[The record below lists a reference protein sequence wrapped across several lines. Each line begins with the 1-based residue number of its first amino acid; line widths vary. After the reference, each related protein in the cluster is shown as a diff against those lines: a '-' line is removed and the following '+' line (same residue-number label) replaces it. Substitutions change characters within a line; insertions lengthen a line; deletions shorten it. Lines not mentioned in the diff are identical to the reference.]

1 MPRDDGTNTMNPNQ
15 INKFPY
21 LKPNQFPGAYVR
33 PLKKHKNMEYRAR
46 AGKHHGTLNFG
57 KDLEKALF
65 AYGNPTHPDVVDP
78 HLDSQNYLTRLP
90 TGGVPNQ
97 LQQRAPHPFHS
108 HSSEHGFAAPFPE
121 TLRVLDEIVTDF
133 IIEVCHEA
141 VDHATFE
148 GRHKVNPQDIS
159 FVFRNDRA
167 MLGRMRAMASK
178 SKSMKES
185 RKGVADRENTTKMT
199 VEQLM
204 ELGEAVGEEGT
215 GKGKG
220 RGRGRRKR
228 KVRDGDAGG
237 EDAASPA
244 GGGSD
249 GGDGDGDDAA
259 AGGPEPP
266 AKRSRSEVT

>member
-1 MPRDDGTNTMNPNQ
+1 MPRDDGTATMNSNQ

-46 AGKHHGTLNFG
+46 AGKHHGSLNFG

-78 HLDSQNYLTRLP
+78 HLDSQHYLTRLP
-90 TGGVPNQ
+90 TAGGAANH
-97 LQQRAPHPFHS
+97 LQQRPPHPFHS
-108 HSSEHGFAAPFPE
+108 QSQEHGNAAPFPE

-185 RKGVADRENTTKMT
+185 RKGVADREPTNKMT

-228 KVRDGDAGG
+228 KVRDADAGG
-237 EDAASPA
+237 EDAPSPA
-244 GGGSD
+244 GGASEGGDGEGED
-249 GGDGDGDDAA
+249 GGDVAEA
-259 AGGPEPP
+259 P
-266 AKRSRSEVT
+266 AKRARSEVT

>member
-1 MPRDDGTNTMNPNQ
+1 MPRDDAVTMNPNQ

-57 KDLEKALF
+57 KDLDKALF
-65 AYGNPTHPDVVDP
+65 AYGNPTHPDIVDP
-78 HLDSQNYLTRLP
+78 HLDSQNYLTRFS
-90 TGGVPNQ
+90 TSGGVAPQ
-97 LQQRAPHPFHS
+97 LQQRPPHPFHS
-108 HSSEHGFAAPFPE
+108 QSSEHGNAAPFPE

-167 MLGRMRAMASK
+167 MLGRMRAMAGK
-178 SKSMKES
+178 SKIMKES
-185 RKGVADRENTTKMT
+185 RKGVADREPTNKMT

-228 KVRDGDAGG
+228 KARDADAGG

-244 GGGSD
+244 GGGSEGEGED
-249 GGDGDGDDAA
+249 G
-259 AGGPEPP
+259 AGGTEPS
-266 AKRSRSEVT
+266 AKRARSEAA